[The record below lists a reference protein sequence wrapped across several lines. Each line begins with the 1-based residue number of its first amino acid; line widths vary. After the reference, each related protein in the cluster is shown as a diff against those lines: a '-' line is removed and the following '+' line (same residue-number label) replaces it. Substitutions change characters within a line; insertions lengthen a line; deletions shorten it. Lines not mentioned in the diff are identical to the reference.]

1 MFFDGFGP
9 RIPIDATCL
18 RKCGIGK
25 TIRGLPMRSRSWKAA
40 AFGFLVGLVGL
51 VISPLQFTLGIEENT
66 GLGLLFKLRGRSRP
80 PPDAVVISI
89 DRESSEQLGI
99 PDNPDKWPRSLHAR
113 LTENLAR
120 EGARVVSFDLHFI
133 EPRVAKDDLAFAA
146 AMRKARNVIL
156 TEPIRTKDIPL
167 PDEAGSSETSGHN
180 IVRVMPPIDLFSN
193 AAAAT
198 APFTLPRIPFQ
209 VSRFFTFEPGAG
221 DSPSVPMVMLQIY
234 SGQAFGDF
242 IALLEKASPAHVGK
256 FPRDLSKTIGEGTV
270 RDLMKRI
277 REVFLADPPV
287 AERMRKNLETPDG
300 LAVEAGKRRMI
311 DALIHLYEDS
321 NNRYIN
327 YYGRPR
333 TITTIPYHEALRI
346 RDGAAGGRKVDLR
359 DKAVFVGLSESMLA
373 ERKDSFYTVF
383 SQANGIFIGGVE
395 ISATAFSNVLDGAPV
410 KPVGLTAHLLVLL
423 LWGVLLGVLCRTLHV
438 GIAALAVVGLGGLYL
453 AFAWFQFK
461 SANVWFPVAVPLFF
475 QAPLAFV
482 GGVIWNYLETKK
494 EQEKVRKAFEHYLP
508 RNVVDQL
515 VENLGEIGA
524 VSETVYGVCLFTD
537 AEHYTTLSE
546 TLDPKELGAF
556 MNRYYETM
564 FLPVKEHG
572 GVVSNLAGD
581 SMLAIWVSATPD
593 AALREK
599 ACLAAV
605 DINRA
610 VHGLYGPSDPHRLNT
625 RIGLHYGDIFLGNIG
640 GGDHYQHSVMGDI
653 VNTASRIEGLNKHLG
668 TRLLVSSEV
677 IDQLGGLLSRELGGF
692 RLKGKKSAISVH
704 ELVCRLE
711 EADAKQRAGCAKFA
725 EALAAFRR
733 RSWDEAAET
742 FSGCVEIFGEDEPSR
757 FYLKRCELYK
767 ADPRGETWDGV
778 VDMDMK

>member
-1 MFFDGFGP
+1 MSSLSKAIVLGIFVGVFGL
-9 RIPIDATCL
+9 IA
-18 RKCGIGK
+18 
-25 TIRGLPMRSRSWKAA
+25 
-40 AFGFLVGLVGL
+40 
-51 VISPLQFTLGIEENT
+51 SPLRLTLGMEENI
-66 GLGLLFKLRGRSRP
+66 GLGLLFKLRGARQVPR
-80 PPDAVVISI
+80 DVVVISI
-89 DRESSEQLGI
+89 DRESSEQLNI
-99 PDNPDKWPRSLHAR
+99 PDNPDKWPRSLHAH
-113 LTENLAR
+113 LTETLAR

-133 EPRVAKDDLAFAA
+133 EPRVPKNDIAFAE
-146 AMRKARNVIL
+146 AMKKSRSVVL
-156 TEPIRTKDIPL
+156 TEPIRTKDIL
-167 PDEAGSSETSGHN
+167 LSGGDRSSESSSHN
-180 IVRVMPPIDLFSN
+180 IVRVVPPLELFSD

-198 APFTLPRIPFQ
+198 APFTLPRIPFK

-221 DSPSVPMVMLQIY
+221 DSPSVPMVMLQMY
-234 SGQAFGDF
+234 GARAYGDF
-242 IALLEKASPAHVGK
+242 IRLLEKASPAQAGK
-256 FPRDLSKTIGEGTV
+256 FPLDPAAALETGAV
-270 RDLMKRI
+270 RDLMKKI
-277 REVFLADPPV
+277 REVFSSDPSIAD
-287 AERMRKNLETPDG
+287 RMRRELERSKELSGD
-300 LAVEAGKRRMI
+300 AEKRRMV
-311 DALIHLYEDS
+311 DALIHLYEGS

-327 YYGRPR
+327 YYGPPR
-333 TITTIPYHEALRI
+333 TITTIPYHEALQI
-346 RDGAAGGRKVDLR
+346 RDGVAGDRKIDLK
-359 DKAVFVGLSESMLA
+359 DKAVFVGLSEAMLA

-395 ISATAFSNVLDGAPV
+395 ISATAFSNILEDATVR
-410 KPVGLTAHLLVLL
+410 PVGLTAYILLLL
-423 LWGVLLGVLCRTLHV
+423 LWGVLMGVLCRMLHV

-453 AFAWFQFK
+453 AVAWFQFK
-461 SANVWFPVAVPLFF
+461 TGNVWYPIAVPLFF

-482 GGVIWNYLETKK
+482 GGVIWNYLDTKK

-508 RNVVDQL
+508 KNVVDQL

-564 FLPVKEHG
+564 FRPVKEHG

-593 AALREK
+593 AALRDK
-599 ACLAAV
+599 ACLAAI

-668 TRLLVSSEV
+668 TRVLVSDEV
-677 IDQLGGLLSRELGGF
+677 IDRLGGLLSRELGGF
-692 RLKGKKSAISVH
+692 RLKGKTSAIVVH

-711 EADAKQRAGCAKFA
+711 EADGKQKAGCAMFA
-725 EALAAFRR
+725 EALAAFRER
-733 RSWDEAAET
+733 AWDDAAEK
-742 FSGCVEIFGEDEPSR
+742 FLGCTENLPGDEPSR
-757 FYLKRCELYK
+757 FYMKLCDQYK
-767 ADPRGETWDGV
+767 NRPPGEAWDGV
-778 VDMDMK
+778 VNMEMK